1 MEFSFWYLLYGSILT
16 YLVWGFIVA
25 FEVILGMSG
34 SKVGLAWLKKRH
46 SYKMLYKEV
55 AVFYPMILIGY
66 FFLEIIPHYIFKM
79 DPLVKFDMDKLFQEL
94 YGKD

>member
-1 MEFSFWYLLYGSILT
+1 M
-16 YLVWGFIVA
+16 A

>member
-1 MEFSFWYLLYGSILT
+1 
-16 YLVWGFIVA
+16 VA

-55 AVFYPMILIGY
+55 AAFYPMIVIGY
-66 FFLEIIPHYIFKM
+66 FFLEVIPHYIFRA
-79 DPLVKFDMDKLFQEL
+79 DPFVKFDLDRLFMEL
-94 YGKD
+94 YDED